1 MDIICTISNSSS
13 TICSF
18 PNDFFPDID
27 IITKGDIL
35 NAFFLFLIFNLIFF
49 LGLYFILFR
58 KRYDF

>member
-1 MDIICTISNSSS
+1 MDIICNVSDSTT
-13 TICSF
+13 TICYF
-18 PNDFFPDID
+18 PSDFFPDID

-35 NAFFLFLIFNLIFF
+35 ISFFIFLIFNLLFF